1 MKQLVTH
8 LHLSHIESALD
19 VSGCFS
25 LNTSWPKHQGQVF
38 QRQMCLSDVSSGM
51 NIKTPAKKCQPP
63 AKKSNSRKSRKV
75 IQSKFLE
82 PTWSHHWLQT
92 VWQTHGHGKFVA
104 TVATPGILNFTRK
117 QEMLEISLK
126 RMIQVQSMWNWSDCC
141 AAGLIGP
148 PSMESQ
154 WSRSYS

>member
-1 MKQLVTH
+1 M
-8 LHLSHIESALD
+8 
-19 VSGCFS
+19 S
-25 LNTSWPKHQGQVF
+25 LCSMVCSRCHAYGLGYECRRLQGFCMTCGFIYVQK
-38 QRQMCLSDVSSGM
+38 RQEL
-51 NIKTPAKKCQPP
+51 PAKLPQ
-63 AKKSNSRKSRKV
+63 KSVKLPQKTSNCRKSRKV